1 MSQLYQRKARGQ
13 GGYAV
18 VSGCIRH
25 LPPAAVVVSRAL
37 RRWKLATVAS
47 NKDIRRPIFQ
57 LLSTLSI
64 HLDNKERARQERL
77 LPRAARSTNVFVD
90 TDTRPSTPSR
100 PDDAV
105 RGSKR
110 NPASHAV
117 TESRSSAARSLA
129 SKILSPFHM
138 LCGSGSSV
146 RAPQPDVTRRWHCG
160 ITHPRRPIMGS
171 PGHTAAGGLGPAD
184 AISHR
189 GSSRHPHPNA
199 GGMPTV
205 PGKMS
210 PVRCNGRH
218 EAPGLLKRHGGCCN
232 RSGQHSLSYHCVE
245 SVRSQSEC

>member
-1 MSQLYQRKARGQ
+1 M
-13 GGYAV
+13 
-18 VSGCIRH
+18 SGCVRH
-25 LPPAAVVVSRAL
+25 LPPAAIVVSRAL
-37 RRWKLATVAS
+37 GRWKLATVAS
-47 NKDIRRPIFQ
+47 NKDI
-57 LLSTLSI
+57 LVLSCNCWALCLFTWTTKRWRVKDSC
-64 HLDNKERARQERL
+64 L
-77 LPRAARSTNVFVD
+77 LPRAAKSINVFVD
-90 TDTRPSTPSR
+90 TDTRLSTPSR

-199 GGMPTV
+199 GVMPSV
-205 PGKMS
+205 AGKMS